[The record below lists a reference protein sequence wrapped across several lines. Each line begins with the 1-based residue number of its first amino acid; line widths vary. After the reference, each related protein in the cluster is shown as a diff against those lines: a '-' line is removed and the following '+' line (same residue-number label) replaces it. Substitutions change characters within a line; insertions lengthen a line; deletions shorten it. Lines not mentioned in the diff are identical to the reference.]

1 MRKILVVAAREYKAA
16 VRTKT
21 FLISLLIMPL
31 MMVGSI
37 LLQWLLRDL
46 VDTADKHFVLIDRA
60 NRRASG
66 PSTGTAASAAKRTL
80 FASSRT
86 R

>member
-60 NRRASG
+60 SSLARS
-66 PSTGTAASAAKRTL
+66 SAR
-80 FASSRT
+80 
-86 R
+86 